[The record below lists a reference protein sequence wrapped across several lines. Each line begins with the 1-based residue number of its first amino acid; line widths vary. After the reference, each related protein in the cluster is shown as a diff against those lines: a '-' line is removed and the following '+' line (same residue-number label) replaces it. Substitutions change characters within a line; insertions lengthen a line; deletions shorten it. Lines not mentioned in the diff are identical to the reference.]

1 MKFYLF
7 YDSRND
13 KQKKI
18 NSESQQLK
26 KNIVNEERDF
36 EDLK

>member
-26 KNIVNEERDF
+26 KKYR
-36 EDLK
+36 K